1 MKIFYILKSFAAKGG
16 EERVMADKM
25 NYLAEH
31 GHEITLITS
40 EQGEHK
46 LVYPLHQ
53 SIRHFDLDTRFF
65 TVTNQLFFKK
75 TYSLYMMRKQFI
87 KRLTAIINEL
97 HPDVMTSTIVPL
109 KNIRLTTHVSK
120 STGIPLILESHLAFK
135 AAVKQNDFAKNT
147 IKWHIA
153 RLYDTWNLLPLRH
166 CSQLVALTKG
176 DAANWSKYSK
186 NVMVIPDPVTYIP
199 KTINDIPQTPNRII
213 AVGRLHG
220 QKGFDLLIKAFS
232 LIASEIPDWYIDIYG
247 HGTDE
252 EVLKKMIH
260 EKELDKRISLKGET
274 DAIYDEYKKS
284 QFFVLSSRYEGF
296 GLVLVEAM
304 SCGIPCVSF
313 RCEYGPEDIITDG
326 IDGILV
332 NDGNV
337 EDLANKILW
346 MATNPD
352 KRKSMGLEARSKALL
367 FDKDT
372 IMPTWTKLFNSLI
385 S

>member
-65 TVTNQLFFKK
+65 TVTNQSFFKK

-109 KNIRLTTHVSK
+109 KNIRLTTRVSK

-153 RLYDTWNLLPLRH
+153 KLYDSWNLLPLRH

-176 DAANWSKYSK
+176 DAANWSRYSK
-186 NVMVIPDPVTYIP
+186 NVTVIPNPVTYIP
-199 KTINDIPQTPNRII
+199 KTINDIPQAPNRII

-232 LIASEIPDWYIDIYG
+232 LIASKIPDWYIDIYG
-247 HGTDE
+247 HGSDE

-260 EKELDKRISLKGET
+260 EKGLDKRISLKGET

-326 IDGILV
+326 VDGILAK
-332 NDGNV
+332 DGNV

-352 KRKSMGLEARSKALL
+352 KRKSMGVEARSKALL
-367 FDKDT
+367 FDKET
-372 IMPTWTKLFNSLI
+372 IMPTWTELFNSLI

>member
-65 TVTNQLFFKK
+65 TVTSQSFFKK

-109 KNIRLTTHVSK
+109 KNIRLTTRVSK

-153 RLYDTWNLLPLRH
+153 RLYDSWNLLPLRH

-176 DAANWSKYSK
+176 DAANWSRYSK
-186 NVMVIPDPVTYIP
+186 NVTVIPDPVTYIP
-199 KTINDIPQTPNRII
+199 KTINDIPQAPNRII

-232 LIASEIPDWYIDIYG
+232 LIASKIPDWYID
-247 HGTDE
+247 
-252 EVLKKMIH
+252 L
-260 EKELDKRISLKGET
+260 
-274 DAIYDEYKKS
+274 
-284 QFFVLSSRYEGF
+284 
-296 GLVLVEAM
+296 
-304 SCGIPCVSF
+304 
-313 RCEYGPEDIITDG
+313 
-326 IDGILV
+326 
-332 NDGNV
+332 
-337 EDLANKILW
+337 
-346 MATNPD
+346 
-352 KRKSMGLEARSKALL
+352 
-367 FDKDT
+367 
-372 IMPTWTKLFNSLI
+372 
-385 S
+385 